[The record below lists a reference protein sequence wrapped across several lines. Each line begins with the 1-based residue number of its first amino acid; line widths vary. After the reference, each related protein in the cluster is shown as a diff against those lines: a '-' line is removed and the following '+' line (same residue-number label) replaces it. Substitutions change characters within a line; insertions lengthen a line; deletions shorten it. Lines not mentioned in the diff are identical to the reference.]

1 MQYFPLVDLQH
12 WMLAIF
18 LGLVS
23 LILVYL
29 AFGSHPDRD
38 KGVEGER
45 AERDILFGEET
56 EKNPIA
62 PILIFVYVGAVVF
75 TVAYLILIGVKGS
88 AF

>member
-1 MQYFPLVDLQH
+1 
-12 WMLAIF
+12 MLAIF

-29 AFGSHPDRD
+29 AFGSHAHRG
-38 KGVEGER
+38 KEIEEEQ
-45 AERDILFGEET
+45 AARDILFGQDA

-62 PILIFVYVGAVVF
+62 PILIFVYVGVLVF
-75 TVAYLILIGVKGS
+75 AVAYLILIGIKGS

>member
-18 LGLVS
+18 IGLVS

-29 AFGSHPDRD
+29 AFGSHASRERS
-38 KGVEGER
+38 VEGER
-45 AERDILFGEET
+45 TERDILFGEEA

-62 PILIFVYVGAVVF
+62 PILIFVYVGAAVSA
-75 TVAYLILIGVKGS
+75 VAYLIIIGLRGGP
-88 AF
+88 F

>member
-29 AFGSHPDRD
+29 AFGSHPSRE
-38 KGVEGER
+38 KGLEGER
-45 AERDILFGEET
+45 TERDLLFGEET
-56 EKNPIA
+56 EKNPMA
-62 PILIFVYVGAVVF
+62 PILIFVYVGVIVF
-75 TVAYLILIGVKGS
+75 AVAYLILIGLRGGP
-88 AF
+88 F

>member
-1 MQYFPLVDLQH
+1 MQFFPLVDLQQ

-29 AFGSHPDRD
+29 AFGSHPDREKSD
-38 KGVEGER
+38 KPER
-45 AERDILFGEET
+45 AERDILFGEEA

-62 PILIFVYVGAVVF
+62 PILIFVYVGVIVF
-75 TVAYLILIGVKGS
+75 AVAYLILIGLRGGP
-88 AF
+88 F

>member
-1 MQYFPLVDLQH
+1 MPYFPLVDLQH

-23 LILVYL
+23 VILIYL
-29 AFGSHPDRD
+29 AFGSHPGRQ
-38 KGVEGER
+38 KAVEGEQ

-56 EKNPIA
+56 EKNPLA
-62 PILIFVYVGAVVF
+62 PILIFVYIGVIVF
-75 TVAYLILIGVKGS
+75 AVAYLILIGVKGS

>member
-1 MQYFPLVDLQH
+1 MQYFSLVSLQH
-12 WMLAIF
+12 WILALF

-23 LILVYL
+23 VILIYL
-29 AFGSHPDRD
+29 AFGSHPGRE
-38 KGVEGER
+38 KGVGGER
-45 AERDILFGEET
+45 PDRDILFGEET

-75 TVAYLILIGVKGS
+75 AVAYLILMGIRGN

>member
-12 WMLAIF
+12 WLLAIF

-29 AFGSHPDRD
+29 AFGSHARREKD
-38 KGVEGER
+38 VEGER

-75 TVAYLILIGVKGS
+75 AVAYLILIGIRGGP
-88 AF
+88 F

>member
-12 WMLAIF
+12 WLLAIF

-23 LILVYL
+23 LILIYL
-29 AFGSHPDRD
+29 AFGSHASRE
-38 KGVEGER
+38 KAVEGER

-56 EKNPIA
+56 EKNPLA
-62 PILIFVYVGAVVF
+62 PILIFVYVGVIVF
-75 TVAYLILIGVKGS
+75 AVAYLILIGIRGN